1 MVHILHFHIT
11 RWIDRNFNVSA
22 IPGVTPN
29 SIRFSRQPS
38 PRRMDP
44 YRNQLRCR
52 KRSTPTGN
60 TFCADSIL
68 RRGPTHIW
76 FPLPFQ
82 EYPYGLRTPR
92 NATRGMQ
99 SVLQAFIIKHFIF
112 DVKPRDKSVPLEE
125 LLKPTEAEQA
135 QALYLAI
142 SDILWNIG
150 EKTKAIFAL
159 PGEASHIPHSHVY
172 FQDNVTEKLFF
183 FEFTTLDEMQIFAK
197 RYLPYVSWL
206 RATSE
211 SNVLTELSL
220 STSFSCTPQF
230 TENPGP
236 GALLLLYS
244 AVVTRGMENLRN
256 DLDAP
261 KGAHLMG
268 PYEEGSLNIV
278 TLLLTGRATPYL
290 HNGVVYVGDEDHYVS
305 IGRPLG
311 CEMSRTSRCN
321 NTSI

>member
-1 MVHILHFHIT
+1 
-11 RWIDRNFNVSA
+11 
-22 IPGVTPN
+22 
-29 SIRFSRQPS
+29 
-38 PRRMDP
+38 
-44 YRNQLRCR
+44 
-52 KRSTPTGN
+52 
-60 TFCADSIL
+60 
-68 RRGPTHIW
+68 
-76 FPLPFQ
+76 
-82 EYPYGLRTPR
+82 
-92 NATRGMQ
+92 MQ
-99 SVLQAFIIKHFIF
+99 SVLQAFIIKYFIF
-112 DVKPRDKSVPLEE
+112 DCKPRDKSVVMEE

-150 EKTKAIFAL
+150 EKTKALIVL
-159 PGEASHIPHSHVY
+159 PGENSLIPHSHAY

-183 FEFTTLDEMQIFAK
+183 FEFTKLDEMQIFMK
-197 RYLPYVSWL
+197 RYLPY
-206 RATSE
+206 
-211 SNVLTELSL
+211 
-220 STSFSCTPQF
+220 F

-278 TLLLTGRATPYL
+278 TLMLTGRATPYL

-305 IGRPLG
+305 IV
-311 CEMSRTSRCN
+311 ESTTV
-321 NTSI
+321 NTSDTASFGIITIYEPPTKCRWPEVRV